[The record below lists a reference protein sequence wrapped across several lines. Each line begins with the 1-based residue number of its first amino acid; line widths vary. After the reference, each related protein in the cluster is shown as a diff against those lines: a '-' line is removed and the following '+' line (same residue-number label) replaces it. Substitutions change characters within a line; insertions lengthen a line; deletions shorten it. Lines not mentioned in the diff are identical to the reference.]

1 MKIDI
6 NSVETNFVKIVESLI
21 SGEEKEIII
30 TKDNVP
36 LIQMSPIINNNQKR
50 LGIAKDEMKDF
61 DISLEDFNDIS
72 TPDFGL

>member
-6 NSVETNFVKIVESLI
+6 NSVETNFIKIVESLI